1 MPTFVGQDG
10 RAFEAMQAAPAE
22 RSGADR
28 MIRVLY
34 VMDRL
39 ENEPRGGAERAL
51 WNLLKC
57 LPHDRFSCSL
67 LTFDTEAEPA
77 PTEYAGL
84 AVKVLRMRSV
94 FDYSGLR
101 AATELFRYVR
111 EGHFDVVH
119 TFFETSDLWAGPIAR
134 LAGAHVWV
142 SSRRDLGILRSRLHR
157 FAYPMVAKK
166 FDAVFAVSEEVRRFC
181 IEEDAVSNGK
191 VQTIY
196 TGVEAPIVDPEQ
208 CAALRA
214 QFSIPSDAPIIAT
227 LANIRPIKGLD
238 VLIDTAAVVCRTYP
252 NATFLVGGLFMDQE
266 CLAALKQQ
274 ISRLGLERNVHL
286 LGYVSTGQLLGIS
299 DMFCLLSNSEGFSNA
314 ILEAMACEL
323 PVVATEVGGN
333 AEAVVDGCTGF
344 IVQKRDVAA
353 AAEAILSLISD
364 PERRREMGI
373 AGRQRFEEKFTR
385 EAMAKAFAGAYENL
399 IERRNGKREASWP
412 S

>member
-1 MPTFVGQDG
+1 
-10 RAFEAMQAAPAE
+10 MQAAPVE
-22 RSGADR
+22 RGGADS

-67 LTFDTEAEPA
+67 LTFDTEQEPA
-77 PTEYAGL
+77 PSEYAGL
-84 AVKVLRMRSV
+84 EVKVLRMRRF

-101 AATELFRYVR
+101 AAVELFRYVR

-157 FAYPMVAKK
+157 FAYPMVAQK

-181 IEEDAVSNGK
+181 IEEDTVSDDK

-214 QFSIPSDAPIIAT
+214 EVLLSQDGPIIST
-227 LANIRPIKGLD
+227 LANIRPIKALD
-238 VLIDTAAVVCRTYP
+238 VLIDAAEVVCRSYP
-252 NATFLVGGLFMDQE
+252 NATFLIGGLFMDQE

-274 ISRLGLERNVHL
+274 ISKLGLEQNVRL
-286 LGYVSTGQLLGIS
+286 LGYVPTGQLLGIS
-299 DMFCLLSNSEGFSNA
+299 DIFCLLSNSEGFSNA

-333 AEAVVDGCTGF
+333 AEAVLDGRTGF
-344 IVQKRDVAA
+344 IVQKRDVASA
-353 AAEAILSLISD
+353 ANAILRLISD
-364 PERRREMGI
+364 PACRRKMGA
-373 AGRQRFEEKFTR
+373 AGRRRFEESFTR
-385 EAMAKAFAGAYENL
+385 EAMARAFAGAYEDL
-399 IERRNGKREASWP
+399 IKRRNGKREASWP